1 MGGCGNSDLLGW
13 LSQPPGQ
20 SSGKLEVVQGSPAF
34 EVSPSGGRRAAKP
47 TQCQWV
53 YGGLSLEW
61 TEMAE
66 ELLGKGTG
74 LWESPA

>member
-20 SSGKLEVVQGSPAF
+20 SSGKLEVGQGSPAF
-34 EVSPSGGRRAAKP
+34 EDSPSGGRKATRP
-47 TQCQWV
+47 TQGQWV
-53 YGGLSLEW
+53 DGGLSLEW
-61 TEMAE
+61 TEMAA